1 MRLSVGEA
9 SRILGISVRTLRYY
23 DEIGLVRPS
32 EVSDAGYRYYD
43 GDNLALLQQI
53 LFYRELEFSLKEIRA
68 ILSERDH
75 DRKQALARHRELLV
89 LKQKHIAGLIR
100 LVDETLGGDEKM
112 SRISSDFSD
121 YETAKERY
129 AAEARERW
137 GHTDA
142 FRESA
147 EKERGRTPG
156 ETAGIMREVDEIFS
170 AFAAARQADPS
181 DPAVQELVRRW
192 QAHITKY
199 HYGCTAEMLAG
210 LGEMYTAD
218 RRFTESIDRH
228 GPGTARFISEAIRI
242 YCAR

>member
-1 MRLSVGEA
+1 MKSGF
-9 SRILGISVRTLRYY
+9 
-23 DEIGLVRPS
+23 RPS

-68 ILSERDH
+68 LLSEPDH
-75 DRKQALARHRELLV
+75 DRKRVLSRHRELLV

-112 SRISSDFSD
+112 SRILSNPSD
-121 YETAKERY
+121 YEAAKKRY

-137 GHTDA
+137 GHTTPLGRVPKRNA
-142 FRESA
+142 RGRPTESA
-147 EKERGRTPG
+147 GMMPRGRRDILG
-156 ETAGIMREVDEIFS
+156 VCRG
-170 AFAAARQADPS
+170 RQTDPS
-181 DPAVQELVRRW
+181 APAVQELVKRW
-192 QAHITKY
+192 QALITKY
-199 HYGCTAEMLAG
+199 HYDCTDDILAG

-218 RRFTESIDRH
+218 GRFTESIDRH